1 MNKFITLPIKDEMIN
16 RYLIFK
22 NLFINRKYSSK
33 KTIIK
38 KIDHYQWWLQNQKNR
53 KSFFI
58 LKQKQK
64 IFISTSDHFKF
75 KNYKFIYSGL
85 ISCLPET
92 NLFDLL
98 KAIKIQNNY
107 LDKQKNKYCFI
118 SIDKNNKVLMHHW
131 KYFGYS
137 PLDNKNILC
146 KGVKK
151 ILNISNNYGIFY
163 KKV

>member
-1 MNKFITLPIKDEMIN
+1 MNKFTTLPIKDEMIN

-75 KNYKFIYSGL
+75 KN
-85 ISCLPET
+85 
-92 NLFDLL
+92 
-98 KAIKIQNNY
+98 
-107 LDKQKNKYCFI
+107 
-118 SIDKNNKVLMHHW
+118 
-131 KYFGYS
+131 
-137 PLDNKNILC
+137 
-146 KGVKK
+146 
-151 ILNISNNYGIFY
+151 
-163 KKV
+163 

>member
-1 MNKFITLPIKDEMIN
+1 MNKFETQSIDDKIINKYLIYKNLYIN
-16 RYLIFK
+16 R
-22 NLFINRKYSSK
+22 RYSSK
-33 KTIIK
+33 KIIVK
-38 KIDHYQWWLQNQKNR
+38 KIDHYQWWLLKQKKR

-58 LKQKQK
+58 LKQKK
-64 IFISTSDHFKF
+64 PIFISTSDNFKF
-75 KNYKFIYSGL
+75 KSYKLIYSGL
-85 ISCLPET
+85 LSCLSET

-107 LDKQKNKYCFI
+107 LDKQKNNYCFI

-137 PLDNKNILC
+137 PLKNKSIFY

-151 ILNISNNYGIFY
+151 ILNISNNYDIFY